1 MAGYIGSKAVI
12 TSGVSASIDELNIID
27 GVTATTAEL
36 NTLDGVTAVVGEL
49 NALDIGST
57 AVGTA
62 VASKAVILDSNKDYT
77 GLRNIT
83 LTGELDAGSL
93 DVSGNADIDG
103 TLETDALS
111 IAGVVVTTTA
121 AELNIID
128 GDTAR
133 GTTAIVDADG
143 VLVND
148 AGTMRM
154 TSMATLATYM
164 GTKGLG
170 PTYTRQATAPSSPNA
185 GDWWFNTGHN
195 GLYLYDGTDG
205 WVTDST
211 RNFGSGI
218 YFTPTTY
225 SLLVKADG
233 NIFRTRFEPDG
244 SFSDLAYRLAVITH
258 TYTDDVDGS
267 VQAVSNASR
276 GVLIH
281 NNTTA
286 TASMVYVAIATNSH
300 AIAFGNTVSIQHLGA
315 GCDHATRGVFA
326 GGAFSGA
333 SQNVMEYI
341 TIAST
346 GNGTDFGNLTLA
358 RQFVGNQAIANTTRG
373 VFVGGRS

>member
-128 GDTAR
+128 GDTVR

-164 GTKGLG
+164 GTKI
-170 PTYTRQATAPSSPNA
+170 
-185 GDWWFNTGHN
+185 TG
-195 GLYLYDGTDG
+195 G
-205 WVTDST
+205 
-211 RNFGSGI
+211 
-218 YFTPTTY
+218 
-225 SLLVKADG
+225 
-233 NIFRTRFEPDG
+233 
-244 SFSDLAYRLAVITH
+244 
-258 TYTDDVDGS
+258 
-267 VQAVSNASR
+267 
-276 GVLIH
+276 
-281 NNTTA
+281 
-286 TASMVYVAIATNSH
+286 SMVYLASSGAISDGTASVVFTQFDASKYDHYEFMFQYVIPVTDGAQLLGVVSTDGGSNYDTTSGNYHRNGAVDAAGYTMPNNTGSDTNEH
-300 AIAFGNTVSIQHLGA
+300 GLAGAFNLYGPHRTNYTYAKFDLLTVTSSADIKGPDYNQASGEAQQHLVAADVDAIKILFTSGNIEA
-315 GCDHATRGVFA
+315 GEI
-326 GGAFSGA
+326 
-333 SQNVMEYI
+333 VMY
-341 TIAST
+341 
-346 GNGTDFGNLTLA
+346 G
-358 RQFVGNQAIANTTRG
+358 IANG
-373 VFVGGRS
+373 S